1 MASLALTQAHI
12 RAQAE
17 LRRTVSAIIA
27 GIWARLGHYDQADV
41 DPWLAD
47 ALPVVAGAQSQSIA
61 LTSAFIAMSLKVPAF
76 GVADPA
82 KLAGAAV
89 RGGTP
94 PADVYTRPF
103 ITVWTALKNGQPW
116 QDAVAQ
122 GQARA
127 ESAASMDVALS
138 SRATFAE
145 AQDTVTTDGG
155 DNIIGY
161 QRVADGGACDFCAE
175 INGAFCYNADAS
187 PLHNHCGCG
196 LEPIMSKFPSDAT
209 ILPDHPSETDAYA
222 IHDHGELGAVI
233 GAPGDN
239 FTTEADLAA

>member
-61 LTSAFIAMSLKVPAF
+61 LTSAFIAMSLKIPAF

-103 ITVWTALKNGQPW
+103 ITVWSALKNGQPW

-145 AQDTVTTDGG
+145 AQDTVTGG
-155 DNIIGY
+155 LATASSD
-161 QRVADGGACDFCAE
+161 
-175 INGAFCYNADAS
+175 INGLRTSAPATSARRLMERFVYHADAS
-187 PLHNHCGCG
+187 PLHNHCGCT
-196 LEPIMSKFPSDAT
+196 LEPVTGFEAIGRC
-209 ILPDHPSETDAYA
+209 HPAGSSVRDRRVR
-222 IHDHGELGAVI
+222 D
-233 GAPGDN
+233 P
-239 FTTEADLAA
+239 